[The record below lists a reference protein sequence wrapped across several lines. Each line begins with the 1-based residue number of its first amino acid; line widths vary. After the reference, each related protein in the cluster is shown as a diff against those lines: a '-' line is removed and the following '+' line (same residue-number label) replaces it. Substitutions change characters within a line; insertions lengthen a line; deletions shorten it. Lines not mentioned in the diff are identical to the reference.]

1 MARFNTSGLDD
12 LVADMMRHKEQTGPV
27 AEEMVNAAVE
37 EIAAAWKTNAEAHG
51 LRDTGAM
58 IESIGYPDPVQNIGG
73 ALARDVYPV
82 GKDSKGVRNA
92 EKAFILNYGSSTIPA
107 THWIDDADEASGPV
121 VQERLEAIW
130 ERHLR
135 ESGL

>member
-1 MARFNTSGLDD
+1 MARFDTSGLDE
-12 LVADMMRHKEQTGPV
+12 LIADMMRHGQHTGPV

-37 EIAAAWKTNAEAHG
+37 EIAAAWKESAEAHG

-58 IESIGYPDPVQNIGG
+58 IDSIGSPEPIQNIGG
-73 ALARDVYPV
+73 ALARDVYPQ
-82 GKDSKGVRNA
+82 GKDAKGVRNA
-92 EKAFILNYGSSTIPA
+92 EKAFIQHYGTSRIRPTY
-107 THWIDDADEASGPV
+107 WIDDADEASESA

-130 ERHLR
+130 DRHLA

>member
-1 MARFNTSGLDD
+1 MARFDTSGLDE
-12 LVADMMRHKEQTGPV
+12 LIADMMRHGQHTGPV

-37 EIAAAWKTNAEAHG
+37 EIAAAWKASAEAHG

-58 IESIGYPDPVQNIGG
+58 IAAIGYPEPIQRIGG
-73 ALARDVYPV
+73 ALARDVYPQ
-82 GKDSKGVRNA
+82 GRDAKGVRNA
-92 EKAFILNYGSSTIPA
+92 EKAFILHYGTSRIKA
-107 THWIDDADEASGPV
+107 THWIDDADEASEEP

-130 ERHLR
+130 ARYLE